1 MTLRADRAPPA
12 SDPPLTFSL
21 ISSCAEAM
29 KTVCAALVLVMLCSL
44 QTTTVAQVISR
55 PADCCLTYYP
65 HAIPLKSIVS
75 YSIIDN
81 NSCELKAVV
90 FNTKKGK
97 KICGNPAHSWVKHHV
112 AEMDKMQYTTKNTTL
127 RQTTA

>member
-65 HAIPLKSIVS
+65 HAVPLKAIVS
-75 YSIIDN
+75 YSIIN
-81 NSCELKAVV
+81 TSSCHLNAVV
-90 FNTKKGK
+90 FKTHKGVDY
-97 KICGNPAHSWVKHHV
+97 CGDPSEKWVKHHV
-112 AEMDKMQYTTKNTTL
+112 VVLNRRRATKVVTGH
-127 RQTTA
+127 QTVS